1 MQTTVQDA
9 FALAARHEAGGR
21 PAEARAIYEQIL
33 AAMPEHPGALL
44 RIAEQEIGSGAIDAA
59 QALLARALQAAAA
72 QSLPAHEI
80 WLAAGR
86 AHLARGAGDAAIA
99 AVVQA
104 MASPPSNA
112 AIAAKLGELARDAG
126 GFDVAAQCFRVAS
139 EHEAARLHALGKAQK
154 TAGALAAAR
163 ATLEQCAKLAPGAP
177 EILTT
182 LGATCLE
189 LNDAPEARRY
199 FERAIDLGGRQ
210 GELWDN
216 LGLACRAMG
225 DEESAVA
232 AFERALQAAPAL
244 TPAMANLVYAQQY
257 LCDWDALEQSER
269 RLTATLGDPA
279 ADPRWPP
286 FVALAMPLA
295 PAQQL
300 EVARRW
306 SRAMLPPPAPRRR
319 PPPRA
324 KRLRVGYLSGSFH
337 EHPTARLMVGLFEA
351 HDRERFEVTG
361 YSYGPDDGSV
371 LRGRVRASLEHW
383 RDVRELPD
391 EDMARTIRDDGIDL
405 LIDRKGHTHGGRLGI
420 LAQRPA
426 AVQIHYMSFPGTIG
440 YDAIDGIIADAEVVP
455 PGAEADFHERVW
467 RLPRCYYVN

>member
-21 PAEARAIYEQIL
+21 PADARAIYEQIL

-86 AHLARGAGDAAIA
+86 AHLARGEGDAAIA

-104 MASPPSNA
+104 MASPPSRA

-126 GFDVAAQCFRVAS
+126 GFDVAEQCFRVAS
-139 EHEAARLHALGKAQK
+139 GHEAARLHALGKAQK
-154 TAGALAAAR
+154 AAGVLAAAR
-163 ATLEQCAKLAPGAP
+163 ATLEQCAKLAPGDP
-177 EILTT
+177 EILIT
-182 LGATCLE
+182 LGATCLD

-199 FERAIDLGGRQ
+199 FERAIDLGARQ

-216 LGLACRAMG
+216 LGLACRAIG

-232 AFERALQAAPAL
+232 AFERALQVAPTL

-257 LCDWDALEQSER
+257 LCAWDALEQSER
-269 RLTATLGDPA
+269 RLTATLADPA

-295 PAQQL
+295 SQQQL
-300 EVARRW
+300 AVARRW

-319 PPPRA
+319 PQP
-324 KRLRVGYLSGSFH
+324 
-337 EHPTARLMVGLFEA
+337 
-351 HDRERFEVTG
+351 
-361 YSYGPDDGSV
+361 
-371 LRGRVRASLEHW
+371 
-383 RDVRELPD
+383 
-391 EDMARTIRDDGIDL
+391 
-405 LIDRKGHTHGGRLGI
+405 
-420 LAQRPA
+420 
-426 AVQIHYMSFPGTIG
+426 
-440 YDAIDGIIADAEVVP
+440 
-455 PGAEADFHERVW
+455 
-467 RLPRCYYVN
+467 